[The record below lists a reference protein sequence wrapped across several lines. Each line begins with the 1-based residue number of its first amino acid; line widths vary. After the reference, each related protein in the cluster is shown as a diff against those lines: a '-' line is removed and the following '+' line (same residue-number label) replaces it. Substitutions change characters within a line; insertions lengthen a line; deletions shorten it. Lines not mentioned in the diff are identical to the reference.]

1 MKTQQ
6 LLYFLSAIASDK
18 RVNVWHIGTYYALIQ
33 LWLQSDQQNTF
44 QISRRKVMALARI
57 GSIVTYHKC
66 IKELQLFG
74 YIIYTPSYNP
84 FLGSKVCLINELN

>member
-1 MKTQQ
+1 MKTEQ
-6 LLYFLSAIASDK
+6 LLYLLSAISCDK
-18 RVNVWHIGTYYALIQ
+18 RINVWHIGTYHALIQ
-33 LWLQSDQQNTF
+33 LWIQSDQQNPF

-74 YIIYTPSYNP
+74 YITNTPSYNP
-84 FLGSKVCLINELN
+84 FLGSMISLIG